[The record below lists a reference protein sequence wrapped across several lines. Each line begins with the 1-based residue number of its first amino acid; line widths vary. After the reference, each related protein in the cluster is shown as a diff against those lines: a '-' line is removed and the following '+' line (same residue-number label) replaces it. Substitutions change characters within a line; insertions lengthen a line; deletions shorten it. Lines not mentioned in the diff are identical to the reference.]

1 MRRRELSGWGGV
13 LGAAL
18 IASVM
23 TGCSG
28 GGGKANNAD
37 GESSSSASTTS
48 TGTVATQDS
57 PPPKGNA
64 PDFTLPLLD
73 GGNASLSDYTGKHV
87 VLVDF
92 WSTTCQPC
100 LEEMPHMV
108 ALYEKFKAKG
118 LVILGVA
125 GDDSATRSR
134 VSAVIH
140 DNRVGFPILLDEDTS
155 VIVRFNPSK
164 LMPFWVLIDK
174 NGNIVKKK
182 SGYDPGD
189 EKVLEAEV
197 EKLLQ

>member
-18 IASVM
+18 LASAM
-23 TGCSG
+23 AGCSG
-28 GGGKANNAD
+28 GGGKTNTAD
-37 GESSSSASTTS
+37 GESSSTATS
-48 TGTVATQDS
+48 TGAVATQTS
-57 PPPKGNA
+57 APKGNA

-73 GGNASLSDYTGKHV
+73 GGNASLSDYTGKNV

-108 ALYEKFKAKG
+108 ALYEKFKSKG
-118 LVILGVA
+118 FVILGVA

-134 VSAVIH
+134 VSAVVH
-140 DNRVGFPILLDEDTS
+140 DNRIGFPILVDEDTS
-155 VIVRFNPSK
+155 VIVRYNPSK

-174 NGNIVKKK
+174 NGNVVKKK